1 MDLSFDT
8 LNAYLALAAAVV
20 NFAFAVL
27 VMVRTSRSSVYT
39 TFFGICLS
47 IGFWN
52 FCDFMVYISGQPLWP
67 AAGVGNI
74 GFWKYISV
82 VGSGMA
88 VAFVFHFANVLARS
102 ERKNRYWITMAYAAS
117 SFLAFSSPGALFHP
131 DIKQFVDGVGWNI
144 LFAVLLVPFL
154 VWAMILVL
162 RSALRAESADEKN
175 RQLYIFTALVITIFA
190 GLTDLVQK
198 LQIRVPPL
206 GHLGSVIGP
215 SILAIGVF
223 KHRKAYDV
231 LAQEKMK
238 LELLT
243 NVARGV
249 THEVRNP
256 LTAIKGLVNI
266 QAEYLQSLDTDRI
279 VEYQD
284 ILTEEIQRMETIL
297 NGFQDFSKPLELERE
312 SIDINNLVEKT
323 FKLVILD
330 PLNVWITLDLSRD
343 IPKLQV
349 DPSLLRQVFLNLI
362 KNASEACGKEG
373 ELEIRTELSSSW
385 IKISFTDNGPG
396 IAEDV
401 LDRVF
406 EPFFSTKKTGIGL
419 GLSIVR
425 KIMDAHGGQIE
436 VANISPGGGRITLI
450 LPTQETGGA

>member
-8 LNAYLALAAAVV
+8 FNAYLALAAVVV

-39 TFFGICLS
+39 TFFAICLS

-67 AAGVGNI
+67 PAGAGSI

-88 VAFVFHFANVLARS
+88 VAFVFHFANALAKS
-102 ERKNRYWITMAYAAS
+102 VQKNRYWITIAYAVS

-131 DIKQFVDGVGWNI
+131 GIKRFVDGVGWNI

-154 VWAMILVL
+154 MWGIILVL
-162 RSALRAESADEKN
+162 RSALRSESADEKN
-175 RQLYIFTALVITIFA
+175 RQLYIFAALVITIFA

-198 LQIRVPPL
+198 LNIPVPPL
-206 GHLGSVIGP
+206 GHIGSVIGP
-215 SILAIGVF
+215 SILVVGVLR
-223 KHRKAYDV
+223 HRKAYDV
-231 LAQEKMK
+231 LAQAQMK
-238 LELLT
+238 LDMLSD
-243 NVARGV
+243 VAKGV

-256 LTAIKGLVNI
+256 LSAIKGLVNL
-266 QAEYLQSLDTDRI
+266 QANYLKKLDTEKI
-279 VEYQD
+279 VEYQG
-284 ILTEEIQRMETIL
+284 ILSEEIQRMEMIL
-297 NGFQDFSKPLELERE
+297 TGFQDFSKPLELERE
-312 SIDINNLVEKT
+312 SIDLNNLMEKT

-330 PLNVWITLDLSRD
+330 PLNVWITLDLSPG
-343 IPKLQV
+343 IPTVQV

-362 KNASEACGKEG
+362 KNASEACGEEG
-373 ELEIRTELSSSW
+373 KLEIRTEHSSSL

-396 IAEDV
+396 IPEEI
-401 LDRVF
+401 LDRIF
-406 EPFFSTKKTGIGL
+406 EPFFSTKETGIGL

-425 KIMDAHGGQIE
+425 KIMDAHGGHIE
-436 VANISPGGGRITLI
+436 IANMSPEGARITLV
-450 LPTQETGGA
+450 LPT